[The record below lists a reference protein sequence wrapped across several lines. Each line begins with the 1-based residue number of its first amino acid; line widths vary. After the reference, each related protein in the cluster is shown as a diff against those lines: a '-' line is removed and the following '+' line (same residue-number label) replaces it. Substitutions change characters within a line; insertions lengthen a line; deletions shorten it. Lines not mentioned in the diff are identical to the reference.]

1 MGEESVERPQ
11 QSPLCSP
18 TRPRP
23 TLLQT
28 NKLKM
33 DSKLVFPLTLL
44 FLATIIDSGELNM
57 LILTDVKPWK
67 GTEEGKMG
75 PHDMLPARGA
85 LTNGR
90 RTYGRLLDCEM
101 CEDHAAGKWQGIM
114 DCCLM
119 LLLLLQAG
127 LLL

>member
-11 QSPLCSP
+11 QSPPCSP

-44 FLATIIDSGELNM
+44 FLATIIDSGELNL

-67 GTEEGKMG
+67 GTQEGKMG

-85 LTNGR
+85 LTNSR
-90 RTYGRLLDCEM
+90 RMYGRLLDCEM
-101 CEDHAAGKWQGIM
+101 CEDHAAGRLAGHHG
-114 DCCLM
+114 LLPGAAAAFAV
-119 LLLLLQAG
+119 LLL
-127 LLL
+127 